1 MAASNPP
8 ILFAQFLLIL
18 TLAIALAPAVLA
30 GEPLSFRDTAVGA
43 TPSSFEFALTGRG
56 TAGRWEVIADEAAA
70 GGKALAQ
77 LSGDATDDRYPL
89 AIYRPITSKNV
100 TVSVR
105 FKPIAGKVDRAGGIA
120 VRLADAGH
128 YYLTRANALEDNVR
142 FYRVVKGV
150 RRELA
155 SADVKVASGMWHTL
169 SLRAEGDRFS
179 VTFDGK
185 DILSVRDATFTGP
198 GRIALWTKA
207 DSVTAFDAITIE
219 QLP

>member
-1 MAASNPP
+1 VAASIPEVLVIRFP
-8 ILFAQFLLIL
+8 LALALAV
-18 TLAIALAPAVLA
+18 AIAPAA
-30 GEPLSFRDTAVGA
+30 SAAEALSFKDAAVGA
-43 TPSSFEFALTGRG
+43 SPSSFEFALTGRG
-56 TAGRWEVIADEAAA
+56 SAGRWEVIADEAAA

-89 AIYRPITSKNV
+89 AIYRPLKSKNV
-100 TVSVR
+100 AVSVR

-155 SADVKVASGMWHTL
+155 SADMKVASGVWHTL
-169 SLRAEGDRFS
+169 SLRAEGDRFA

-185 DILSVRDATFTGP
+185 AVLSVRDTTFTEP
-198 GRIALWTKA
+198 GRVALWTKA
-207 DSVTAFDAITIE
+207 DSITAFDAITIE